1 MRLPSESKQQLFLK
15 NLLPENCLLGSGL
28 GVTLAVLATVNT
40 DQAFFVGSLALL
52 AVIFNS
58 LAASLLGDVF
68 RLRPPMWLRI
78 LASTA
83 LISLLIVSFSDKIGR
98 LPPLTNVAVAIL
110 AVSPLAYA
118 RSRAFADGATPG
130 RALFDAAGYG
140 IGLVAALLAVGIV
153 REILGSG
160 TLGALTLFPQPPLP
174 LLARTFG
181 GFLVTAAAMAVFRLS
196 RPGWAP

>member
-15 NLLPENCLLGSGL
+15 NLLQENCLLGSGL
-28 GVTLAVLATVNT
+28 GVTLSVLSTVNT

-58 LAASLLGDVF
+58 LTASMLGDIF
-68 RLRPPMWLRI
+68 RLRPPMWLRV
-78 LASTA
+78 LASA
-83 LISLLIVSFSDKIGR
+83 VLISLLTVSFSEKIVR

-110 AVSPLAYA
+110 AVSPLTYA
-118 RSRAFADGATPG
+118 RSLTFADSATPG

-140 IGLVAALLAVGIV
+140 IGLVAALLAVGMV
-153 REILGSG
+153 RETLGSG
-160 TLGALTLFPQPPLP
+160 TLGALILFPQPPLP

-181 GFLVTAAAMAVFRLS
+181 GFLVTAAAIALFRLS
-196 RPGWAP
+196 RPAWAP